1 MGRDRVVLVGMM
13 GSGKSTVAA
22 LLGRET
28 GWPVRELDDDVEA
41 RLGKTVARVFA
52 EDGEP
57 SFRHAESVALAEALD
72 ASPVVVST
80 GGGVVEDADNRR
92 AIARAGA
99 LVVWLD
105 AGDETLLERVGSSD
119 ARPLLA
125 DDAPSS
131 LRRLREGREAWYRE
145 VADVRIDT
153 AGRTPE
159 VVARLVLEALE
170 DRR

>member
-1 MGRDRVVLVGMM
+1 MM

-22 LLGRET
+22 LLGHAT
-28 GWPVRELDDDVEA
+28 GWPVRELDDEVEA

-52 EDGEP
+52 EDGE
-57 SFRHAESVALAEALD
+57 STFRLAESRSLLEALD
-72 ASPVVVST
+72 ESPVVVST

-105 AGDETLLERVGSSD
+105 AGDEILLERVGATDS
-119 ARPLLA
+119 RPLLA

-131 LRRLREGREAWYRE
+131 LKRLRESREDWYRE

-153 AGRTPE
+153 AGRAPE
-159 VVARLVLEALE
+159 VVARLVLEAIE